1 MGTISD
7 RIIKIL
13 RDCEVDEEDVFN
25 EDLVGNEIL
34 ESLQIVEIVIQMEAE
49 FGIELD
55 GADIIPENFVNVKC
69 MENLIKKYTNEQMGD
84 LGEGVKFTTR
94 NEILWD
100 MIARSAENQVEQS
113 GWKNSFTGEL
123 FSDKEMDEFA
133 ENVWMKLMPYI
144 NGDCRVI
151 EIGVGSGIIAAKIAP
166 YVKEYIGIDISSET
180 IKKTEERMKLQKIS
194 NIKLFQGDAL
204 TVTTLEAG
212 YADVVIINSVVQYFN
227 NFEEYKKVIDN
238 LSKLIRNGILFVGDI
253 LDLDKKNSFLDE
265 IDNYGGK
272 ANRDDQWYS
281 KADIGSV
288 KNANIKNVLITDKI
302 GYTIQNELTKYRF
315 DAIYEIQR

>member
-1 MGTISD
+1 M
-7 RIIKIL
+7 
-13 RDCEVDEEDVFN
+13 
-25 EDLVGNEIL
+25 
-34 ESLQIVEIVIQMEAE
+34 
-49 FGIELD
+49 
-55 GADIIPENFVNVKC
+55 
-69 MENLIKKYTNEQMGD
+69 
-84 LGEGVKFTTR
+84 
-94 NEILWD
+94 
-100 MIARSAENQVEQS
+100 
-113 GWKNSFTGEL
+113 
-123 FSDKEMDEFA
+123 
-133 ENVWMKLMPYI
+133 
-144 NGDCRVI
+144 
-151 EIGVGSGIIAAKIAP
+151 
-166 YVKEYIGIDISSET
+166 
-180 IKKTEERMKLQKIS
+180 
-194 NIKLFQGDAL
+194 
-204 TVTTLEAG
+204 TTLEAG